1 LHGGLHSQSIV
12 QEAGDAWVKHIE
24 VQDQDQVHKPSP
36 ILLREYL
43 RDGAYKSEAT
53 VLNGIEQVRLLMEFF

>member
-1 LHGGLHSQSIV
+1 LFV
-12 QEAGDAWVKHIE
+12 QEAGDAWLRYGE
-24 VQDQDQVHKPSP
+24 LQDQDQVHKPAA

-53 VLNGIEQVRLLMEFF
+53 VLNGIEQVCLC